1 MSLQVLRYPSRE
13 TAQAG
18 LERFFHHPHLKSAVK
33 NMENYEIVREPYYS
47 LAEMKKH
54 GVAINNEAY
63 YYWRI
68 KEVRE

>member
-1 MSLQVLRYPSRE
+1 MTWGGLEVTRYPSRE
-13 TAQAG
+13 SAQDG
-18 LERFFHHPHLKSAVK
+18 LEWFFRFNAKHI
-33 NMENYEIVREPYYS
+33 ENYEIVREPYYS